1 MSAVPEVSEH
11 VGVRIKELREQARL
25 SLSGL
30 AEQAGVSKG
39 YLWSLE
45 KGDAKSRPSGKTL
58 YRIAKALGTTMSDL
72 LGHELLVDA
81 PREIP
86 DSLREFADGERLTE
100 ADVQMLAAVNF
111 RGQQPRD
118 SESWALVWQAIKHAS
133 VRR

>member
-11 VGVRIKELREQARL
+11 VGARIKELRGQARL

-45 KGDAKSRPSGKTL
+45 KGDAKSRPSGQTL

-86 DSLREFADGERLTE
+86 DSLREFADAENLTE